1 MMLIGSKSGK
11 NGSKTQIL
19 EKIFQGTVW
28 FSVQKMLC
36 FPVSTSFHILTITC
50 SFLIR
55 IEQFKLLVKKDFK
68 ENHIY
73 RNSHRQILII
83 SGLKIHSK

>member
-11 NGSKTQIL
+11 NGRKTQIL

-28 FSVQKMLC
+28 FSVQEMLC
-36 FPVSTSFHILTITC
+36 FPISTSFHILIITS

-55 IEQFKLLVKKDFK
+55 IERFKLLVKIDFK
-68 ENHIY
+68 ENNIY
-73 RNSHRQILII
+73 RNSYRQIRII
-83 SGLKIHSK
+83 SRLKIHST

>member
-19 EKIFQGTVW
+19 EKKFQGTVW
-28 FSVQKMLC
+28 FSVQEMLC
-36 FPVSTSFHILTITC
+36 FPVSISFHILTITC

-55 IEQFKLLVKKDFK
+55 IERFKLLVKIDFK

-73 RNSHRQILII
+73 RNRHRHIRII